1 MQISGSSNPTV
12 QRLLGEVKGLKQSSL
27 RLTSGYEAC
36 ALRSQEA
43 VGDTKAMA
51 GPLASAMADTGLR
64 NVAGDGATLR
74 REIAEANSRVVQNTN
89 HIARLRTDSESV
101 NPRYGSVYEQLGQ
114 FAAEVSGNP
123 AAALAIQNAREALY
137 ASSAQHQAASRAAT
151 WGDGKAQIAERELN
165 WTTNHVTNIM
175 GDGAP
180 GKSVAGDAIY
190 INPFIKKATVYMGE
204 SKVHLDETL
213 GHQNY
218 ATKALEYVEEQLK
231 MAEEALDPFTFESLF
246 SDQRPR

>member
-1 MQISGSSNPTV
+1 MQISGSSHPTV
-12 QRLLGEVKGLKQSSL
+12 QRLLGEVQGLKQSSL

-36 ALRSQEA
+36 ALRTQEA
-43 VGDTKAMA
+43 VGDTKSMA

-64 NVAGDGATLR
+64 NVAGDGVTLR
-74 REIAEANSRVVQNTN
+74 TEIAEAKARVVQNTN
-89 HIARLRTDSESV
+89 HIARLRTDSEKV

-123 AAALAIQNAREALY
+123 AAALAVQNAREALY
-137 ASSAQHQAASRAAT
+137 ASSAQHQAAARAAT
-151 WGDGKAQIAERELN
+151 WGDGKGQIAERELD
-165 WTTNHVTNIM
+165 WTTNHVSNII
-175 GDGAP
+175 GDAQ
-180 GKSVAGDAIY
+180 GKSVAGDAVY

-204 SKVHLDETL
+204 SKVHLDDTL

-218 ATKALEYVEEQLK
+218 ATRALEYVEEQLK

-246 SDQRPR
+246 SDQKLR

>member
-1 MQISGSSNPTV
+1 MQISGSPNPTI
-12 QRLLGEVKGLKQSSL
+12 QRILGEVKGLKQSSL
-27 RLTSGYEAC
+27 RLTSGYQAC
-36 ALRSQEA
+36 SVRFQEA
-43 VGDTKAMA
+43 VGDTKSMA

-64 NVAGDGATLR
+64 IVSGDGVTLR
-74 REIAEANSRVVQNTN
+74 NEIAEAKSRVVQNTN

-123 AAALAIQNAREALY
+123 TAALAIQNAREAIY

-175 GDGAP
+175 GDAQ
-180 GKSVAGDAIY
+180 GKSVAADAIY
-190 INPFIKKATVYMGE
+190 INPFVKKATVYMGE
-204 SKVHLDETL
+204 AKVHLDDTL
-213 GHQNY
+213 GHQDY
-218 ATKALEYVEEQLK
+218 ATRALEYVEEQLAL
-231 MAEEALDPFTFESLF
+231 AEEALDPFTFESLF
-246 SDQRPR
+246 SDRR